1 LLELKSGDLIKLNF
15 GISSSKDI
23 DNYYNLNSK
32 KIKAIHK
39 KLNSENDITDD
50 EIFTKMLSSNYWVV
64 HKIKSSK
71 KNKNVKILELVSSIE
86 GKPISIKLTDDLGNP
101 ISDPM
106 LGNIE
111 SHNITEYQSEI
122 NKYISE
128 KLFTVKYF
136 NENVNIGYL
145 DKTKF
150 NVL

>member
-1 LLELKSGDLIKLNF
+1 
-15 GISSSKDI
+15 
-23 DNYYNLNSK
+23 
-32 KIKAIHK
+32 
-39 KLNSENDITDD
+39 
-50 EIFTKMLSSNYWVV
+50 MLSSSYWVV

-71 KNKNVKILELVSSIE
+71 KNKKVKILELVSSIE